1 MTHASRNTT
10 TGLKFEKKIKIKG
23 QGIDL
28 SQTKLY
34 KYLKEKEI
42 DWTKIISRQIRPDEA
57 YFDPETKILSVYEK
71 KFQKT
76 EGSADEKP
84 QTCAFKIFE
93 FRKIGKAIGAE
104 EVTYTYIFNDWFK
117 NPKYKDM
124 LDYIKTVDGCDY
136 IFMGDEVNAV
146 K

>member
-10 TGLKFEKKIKIKG
+10 TGLEFEKKIKIKG

-57 YFDPETKILSVYEK
+57 YFNPETKILYVYEK

-104 EVTYTYIFNDWFK
+104 KVTYTYIFNEWFK

-136 IFMGDEVNAV
+136 IFMGDEVNAI

>member
-57 YFDPETKILSVYEK
+57 YFNPETKILSVYEK

-136 IFMGDEVNAV
+136 IFMGDEVNAI